1 MFRLKGKKFYSIQMT
16 MVLFFSLL
24 TISIVSI
31 AIVMSYRFTTTE
43 LQQTS
48 TDYISQLISQLNND
62 INRYVGYME
71 DVADVVSRDYNVNL
85 WLSESAEMDE
95 QSRLNL
101 EGNIRTQIAT
111 VSNARK
117 DIRNIAVFST
127 SFSDSS
133 RVIFGSRY
141 KQLNTYAKHEQS
153 AWYTEAIRNHG
164 AAAISSS
171 HVQNIVLDEYRWV
184 VSLSKAIL
192 DFRGQPHGVLLVD
205 LNYSL
210 INDLCKSIDMGNRG
224 YIFVVDR
231 DGNIIFHPQQQEIYA
246 QLKTENIEPFVGRSI
261 ISTIDASEGKRLYIS
276 NHSEFTGWTVV
287 GVAYQDEILSGR
299 SNIIGFYITIGV
311 IFLLLTILF
320 SSAISSAITEPV
332 KRLEGVM
339 EQVRRGR
346 LDVRSDIMAS
356 NEIGR
361 LGESFNLM
369 IARISELVSER
380 EHVQEQ
386 RRQSE
391 LKALQAQ
398 INPHFLYNT
407 LDSIIWMAENGN
419 NEEVVEM
426 TAALARL
433 FRSSISED
441 RDTVPLPIEIANI
454 QSYLTIQKMRY
465 KEKLNYKID
474 IPPELDECEAPK
486 LILQPLVENAIYHGI
501 RDREKGGKIMV
512 SASMQGEILV
522 IQISDNGFGMTAAQL
537 AGILKASPDSKGS
550 GIGVRN
556 VSERIKL
563 AFGEKYGLTY
573 SSVQGEG
580 TVATIT
586 LPAKGWGD
594 AR

>member
-1 MFRLKGKKFYSIQMT
+1 

-24 TISIVSI
+24 TVSIVAV
-31 AIVMSYRFTTTE
+31 AIIMSYRFTTAE

-48 TDYISQLISQLNND
+48 ADYTSQLISQLNND
-62 INRYVGYME
+62 IDRYVGYME
-71 DVADVVSRDYNVNL
+71 DVADVVSRDYSVNL
-85 WLSESAEMDE
+85 WLSESAGMDE
-95 QSRLNL
+95 QSRLTL
-101 EGNIRTQIAT
+101 EASIRAQMST

-117 DIRNIAVFST
+117 DIRNIAVFSV
-127 SFSDSS
+127 SSAPPFPDDSHA
-133 RVIFGSRY
+133 IFDSRY
-141 KQLNTYAKHEQS
+141 KRLNTYANHEQS
-153 AWYTEAIRNHG
+153 AWYVEALRNHG
-164 AAAISSS
+164 VAAISSS
-171 HVQNIVLDEYRWV
+171 HVQNVVLDEYRWV
-184 VSLSKAIL
+184 VSLSRAVL
-192 DFRGQPHGVLLVD
+192 DYSGQPHGVLLVD

-210 INDLCKSIDMGNRG
+210 INDLCKSINMGNRG

-231 DGNIIFHPQQQEIYA
+231 NGNIIFHPQQQEIYA
-246 QLKTENIEPFVGRSI
+246 QLKTENIEPFVGRNI
-261 ISTIDASEGKRLYIS
+261 ISTVDDGKSERLYIS

-287 GVAYQDEILSGR
+287 GVAYQDEILTGR

-311 IFLLLTILF
+311 VFLLLTILL
-320 SSAISSAITEPV
+320 SGGISSAITEPV

-346 LDVRSDIMAS
+346 LDVRSDVRAS

-380 EHVQEQ
+380 EQAQEQ
-386 RRQSE
+386 RRLSE

-441 RDTVPLPIEIANI
+441 RDTVPLSVEIANI

-465 KEKLNYKID
+465 KEKLNYKIEV
-474 IPPELDECEAPK
+474 PPGLGGCEAPK

-501 RDREKGGKIMV
+501 RGSENGGEITV
-512 SASMQGEILV
+512 SAYRKNETLV
-522 IQISDNGFGMTAAQL
+522 IQITDNGLGMTQEQL
-537 AGILKASPDSKGS
+537 AGILKASPNSKGS

-573 SSVQGEG
+573 ASARGAG
-580 TVATIT
+580 TSAIIT
-586 LPAKGWGD
+586 LPAKGKGE
-594 AR
+594 AQ